1 LTGAAQRLDSDGDGL
16 YDDDEAFV
24 YGTDPFGYDS
34 DGDGVGDGEEVYYG
48 TNPLIG
54 EQVVL
59 EEPPADPVV
68 VDGGTVGD
76 GGCSSVDAAGNCNG
90 GIAVA
95 DTRASCRAEGASCT
109 SDSDGDGVGDG
120 EEVYYGTNPL
130 IGEQGVLEEPADGS
144 GGVVVDGGSVG
155 YGEGDGGVAVVDTR
169 ASCRGIGVSCSYD
182 SECCGP
188 NVLCCFDGTTLT
200 TRCTDV
206 TVYGGA
212 CL

>member
-1 LTGAAQRLDSDGDGL
+1 MDAYTFDELTARLARRPNRRGALRLLTGGMLAGLIGYRGAVSASALQRLDSDGDGL
-16 YDDDEAFV
+16 YDDDESFI

-59 EEPPADPVV
+59 EEPPPDGSVADS
-68 VDGGTVGD
+68 GARNGD
-76 GGCSSVDAAGNCNG
+76 
-90 GIAVA
+90 AVA
-95 DTRASCRAEGASCT
+95 IGDVNSGGNADGAI
-109 SDSDGDGVGDG
+109 GVGDTWG
-120 EEVYYGTNPL
+120 
-130 IGEQGVLEEPADGS
+130 
-144 GGVVVDGGSVG
+144 
-155 YGEGDGGVAVVDTR
+155 
-169 ASCRGIGVSCSYD
+169 SCRGIGVSCTYD

-206 TVYGGA
+206 TVYGGT

>member
-1 LTGAAQRLDSDGDGL
+1 MDAYTFDELTARLARRPNRRGTLRLLGGGILAGLLGYRGAVSASALQRLDSDGDGL
-16 YDDDEAFV
+16 YDDDESFI

-34 DGDGVGDGEEVYYG
+34 DGDAVGDGEEVYYG

-54 EQVVL
+54 DQVVL
-59 EEPPADPVV
+59 EEPPADPVVV

-90 GIAVA
+90 GVAVV
-95 DTRASCRAEGASCT
+95 DIRDYCRAEGASCT
-109 SDSDGDGVGDG
+109 SDTDCCNT
-120 EEVYYGTNPL
+120 GT
-130 IGEQGVLEEPADGS
+130 
-144 GGVVVDGGSVG
+144 
-155 YGEGDGGVAVVDTR
+155 
-169 ASCRGIGVSCSYD
+169 
-182 SECCGP
+182 
-188 NVLCCFDGTTLT
+188 VLCCFDGTTLT